1 MREEKKGRGAS
12 KINNQ
17 EKVSTLSAVVTKYS
31 IFIALAILVAFFCW
45 TAPAFF
51 SGEHLINILRAIAVT
66 TIIGIGLTIALSA
79 EAIDLSVA
87 NVAGFVGAIS
97 AGLMV
102 YHEAPLWVALLLP
115 ICVGGL
121 LGAFVA
127 FLAIK
132 MNIDDLLASLAVL
145 FVAQGLE
152 LTYTNGLVI
161 YSKML
166 QTVPGKGYIA
176 APGVIHESYIYLGQG
191 FLGPI
196 PVPIIIMAMILLITH
211 FYLNNTKYGRFF
223 YATGDNREATRLA
236 GIQINR
242 YRFLAHFL
250 AGIYSA
256 IGGVILTARLAS
268 AQTLAAGGLLLDVMG
283 AAFIGVAVFA
293 QGKPNILGTFVGAV
307 LMGVMVNGL
316 TMLHVPYTTQD
327 VFKGLA
333 LIGALCVSQLSVA
346 KS

>member
-1 MREEKKGRGAS
+1 MKTATS
-12 KINNQ
+12 NTFSVII
-17 EKVSTLSAVVTKYS
+17 TKYS
-31 IFIALAILVAFFCW
+31 IFIALAILVAIFSW
-45 TAPAFF
+45 SAPAFF
-51 SGEHLINILRAIAVT
+51 SGENLINILRAIAVT
-66 TIIGIGLTIALSA
+66 TIIGVGFTIALSA

-87 NVAGFVGAIS
+87 NVAGFVGALS

-102 YHEAPLWVALLLP
+102 FNEAPLWVAILLP
-115 ICVGGL
+115 IAVGGL

-152 LTYTNGLVI
+152 LTYSKGLVI

-166 QTVPGKGYIA
+166 QTVPGKGYEA
-176 APGVIHESYIYLGQG
+176 APGAITESYIYLGQG
-191 FLGPI
+191 LIGPI
-196 PVPIIIMAMILLITH
+196 PVPIIIMVIILIMTH
-211 FYLNNTKYGRFF
+211 FFLNNTKYGRFF

-236 GIQINR
+236 GIQVNH
-242 YRFLAHFL
+242 YRFMAHFL

-256 IGGVILTARLAS
+256 IGGIILTARLAS
-268 AQTLAAGGLLLDVMG
+268 AQTLAAGGLLLDCLG
-283 AAFIGVAVFA
+283 AAFIGFAVLA
-293 QGKPNILGTFVGAV
+293 QGKPNIIGTFVGAV

-316 TMLHVPYTTQD
+316 TMLHVPYTLQD

-346 KS
+346 KR

>member
-1 MREEKKGRGAS
+1 MIEPRGRSEEKK
-12 KINNQ
+12 INLPVEVNT
-17 EKVSTLSAVVTKYS
+17 VSAVITKYS
-31 IFIALAILVAFFCW
+31 IFIALAILVAFFSW

-51 SGEHLINILRAIAVT
+51 SGENLINILRAIAVT
-66 TIIGIGLTIALSA
+66 TIIGLGLTIALSA

-87 NVAGFVGAIS
+87 NIAGFVGAVS

-102 YHEAPLWVALLLP
+102 FNEAPVWVAILLP
-115 ICVGGL
+115 IAVGGL
-121 LGAFVA
+121 LGALVA

-166 QTVPGKGYIA
+166 QTIPGKGYVA
-176 APGVIHESYIYLGQG
+176 APGAIEPSYIYLGQG
-191 FLGPI
+191 FIGPI
-196 PVPIIIMAMILLITH
+196 PVPIIIMGIILLITH
-211 FYLNNTKYGRFF
+211 FFLNNTKYGRFF

-256 IGGVILTARLAS
+256 IGGIILTARLAS
-268 AQTLAAGGLLLDVMG
+268 AQSLAAGGLLLDVMG

-293 QGKPNILGTFVGAV
+293 QGKPNIMGTFVGAV

-327 VFKGLA
+327 IFKGLA